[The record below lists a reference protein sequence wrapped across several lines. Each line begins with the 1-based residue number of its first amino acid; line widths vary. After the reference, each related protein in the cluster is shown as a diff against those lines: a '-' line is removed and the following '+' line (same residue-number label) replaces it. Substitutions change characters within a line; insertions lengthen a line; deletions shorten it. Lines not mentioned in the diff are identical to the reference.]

1 MTKKKITRKEFIS
14 KTGKCAGG
22 LVCTPM
28 VLSIFQSCTGPT
40 GPNVDIC
47 DSEYSATCPEHNSV
61 FNEKGEVLS
70 GPASTPLDRYDVSLS
85 DDKSKI
91 ISYVNSFKKENYKIK
106 KNNFNAS
113 LYNKRLNRCH
123 KELEKV
129 SIKYNINQTLIQAV
143 SSSVVKTVTNISK
156 GGLAIAL
163 LKMYLKMKCEFGMKI
178 HISRRLTPEELL
190 FGESFGSALVIV
202 GEKELMEF
210 QRICMVHGIP
220 CSTIGRLQPKK
231 EITVNDLLKIRE
243 NFLNTL

>member
-1 MTKKKITRKEFIS
+1 MTFELTRS
-14 KTGKCAGG
+14 PDDDLA
-22 LVCTPM
+22 
-28 VLSIFQSCTGPT
+28 
-40 GPNVDIC
+40 
-47 DSEYSATCPEHNSV
+47 SASSV
-61 FNEKGEVLS
+61 E
-70 GPASTPLDRYDVSLS
+70 
-85 DDKSKI
+85 
-91 ISYVNSFKKENYKIK
+91 
-106 KNNFNAS
+106 
-113 LYNKRLNRCH
+113 
-123 KELEKV
+123 
-129 SIKYNINQTLIQAV
+129 AV

-163 LKMYLKMKCEFGMKI
+163 LKMYLNMKCEFGMKI

-190 FGESFGSALVIV
+190 FGESFGSALVLV